1 MSEPPLSF
9 PCICARLRRTTR
21 RVSQIYDR
29 HLEPHGLTIS
39 QFGVMAQVRLGDA
52 PSIGQLAERMVMDP
66 TTLTR
71 ALKPLE
77 RRGLLTLTPDPA
89 DRRTRRLAL
98 TEEGRALLRTAR
110 PGGRRRRPSC
120 APHSARRRAS
130 PSSPSSTARS
140 RASAP
145 PSRPHHDDCRIHP
158 PAPRSLTP

>member
-1 MSEPPLSF
+1 MSDPSPAF

-39 QFGVMAQVRLGDA
+39 QFGVMAQVRAGDA
-52 PSIGQLAERMVMDP
+52 PSIGQLADRMVMDP

-71 ALKPLE
+71 ALRPLE

-98 TEEGRALLRTAR
+98 TEPGRALLK
-110 PGGRRRRPSC
+110 
-120 APHSARRRAS
+120 SARKGWEAAQAEVRAALGEEA
-130 PSSPSSTARS
+130 STALVVHLDDTLARLS
-140 RASAP
+140 TVPAAAP
-145 PSRPHHDDCRIHP
+145 
-158 PAPRSLTP
+158 

>member
-1 MSEPPLSF
+1 MSDAPLSF

-39 QFGVMAQVRLGDA
+39 QFGVMAQVRHGDA

-71 ALKPLE
+71 AIKPLE
-77 RRGLLTLTPDPA
+77 RRGLLALAPDPS

-98 TEEGRALLRTAR
+98 TETGRALLRAAR
-110 PGGRRRRPSC
+110 PGWEAAQAELRTALGDEASLALVTQLDGTLASLGSTVAI
-120 APHSARRRAS
+120 AP
-130 PSSPSSTARS
+130 
-140 RASAP
+140 
-145 PSRPHHDDCRIHP
+145 
-158 PAPRSLTP
+158 